1 MTHRE
6 TERQR
11 ADRRLRGKRKRLRA
25 KARFEERIDDL
36 MNQKYNDK
44 QCIRFVKRL
53 KREKCM
59 LFTFLEVDGIKY
71 HNNDA
76 ERAIRP
82 CVVIRKNTYGNKS
95 EGGAR
100 ALARLMSIRETCIK
114 RGQNFYDYALEYLN
128 MHGRTSER

>member
-1 MTHRE
+1 MIHRE
-6 TERQR
+6 QIE
-11 ADRRLRGKRKRLRA
+11 DRKFRSRKKRLQA
-25 KARFEERIDDL
+25 KARFEERVQDL
-36 MNQKYNDK
+36 TNQKYNDK

-53 KREKCM
+53 RREKCM

-95 EGGAR
+95 EEGAR
-100 ALARLMSIRETCIK
+100 ALARLMSVRETCIK
-114 RGQNFYDYALEYLN
+114 RGQNFYDYALQYLN
-128 MHGRTSER
+128 SRNGTSER